1 VEPGYEFTGRTKIK
15 LTGETMTVENANF
28 NGGTPKSGV
37 ELPKNGL
44 IFVST
49 GTSGCN
55 YIYSNTS
62 GGSDTAATYA
72 EESECGSVYV
82 EGKYSKSLTIAAETD
97 VVINGNILP
106 TGVSVTAGTP
116 PPAPSG
122 TAVLGL
128 MATRFVRIYHPCSG
142 GTNQTSGPAGGY
154 LSNPFIYA
162 GMLSTSNS
170 VLVDNYNCG
179 SVMGELNIYG
189 ALAQKF
195 RGIVGVA
202 GNTSGYIKDY
212 NYDERLAT
220 DEPPY
225 FLSPL
230 DSGWVI
236 VRETAPTG
244 G

>member
-1 VEPGYEFTGRTKIK
+1 
-15 LTGETMTVENANF
+15 
-28 NGGTPKSGV
+28 
-37 ELPKNGL
+37 
-44 IFVST
+44 
-49 GTSGCN
+49 
-55 YIYSNTS
+55 
-62 GGSDTAATYA
+62 
-72 EESECGSVYV
+72 
-82 EGKYSKSLTIAAETD
+82 
-97 VVINGNILP
+97 
-106 TGVSVTAGTP
+106 
-116 PPAPSG
+116 
-122 TAVLGL
+122 
-128 MATRFVRIYHPCSG
+128 
-142 GTNQTSGPAGGY
+142 
-154 LSNPFIYA
+154 
-162 GMLSTSNS
+162 MLSTSNS

>member
-1 VEPGYEFTGRTKIK
+1 VETGYEFTGRTKIK
-15 LTGETMTVENANF
+15 LAGTTMTVENANF
-28 NGGTPKSGV
+28 HGGAATPV
-37 ELPKNGL
+37 AWPANGL
-44 IFVST
+44 LFVSSGT
-49 GTSGCN
+49 GGCN
-55 YIYSNTS
+55 YIYSNKS
-62 GGSDTAATYA
+62 GGSDTTATYA

-128 MATRFVRIYHPCSG
+128 MATRFVRVYHPCSG
-142 GTNQTSGPAGGY
+142 SNQTSGPAGGY

-162 GMLSTSNS
+162 AMLSTSNS
-170 VLVDNYNCG
+170 ILVDNYNCG
-179 SVMGELNIYG
+179 NVMGELNIYG
-189 ALAQKF
+189 AIAQKF
-195 RGIVGVA
+195 RGVVGVA